1 MEKRQREQV
10 FRDPVYGYISVEYNV
25 ITKIINSSE
34 FQRLRRV
41 KQLAG
46 VPMAYHGAEHSRFS
60 HSIGAYHVATLFLNN
75 KDLKEALSQRDK
87 ILFLATALLHDIGHG
102 PYSHAFE
109 DVFKTDHE
117 IIGTNIILNS
127 KDLRKI
133 LDEVD
138 LNFAE
143 DITLI
148 ILKQNKFPLLE
159 QLISSQLDV
168 DRLDYLLRD
177 AYFCGV
183 TYGNIDIDRLI
194 RVMRIHAGKIVFKS
208 SGIHAIESY
217 LISRYH
223 MYFQVYFHR
232 VARNYELV
240 LEKIYLRVK
249 DLIEE
254 NYKFMADVRI
264 LKEILKDPSNIK
276 YYLMIDDYYINGLV
290 SNFKLENDYIL
301 KTLATDFMDRRLWN
315 YSNNESDL
323 PKDYTETEKR
333 YFEGKVTL
341 QEQTYNDETKNM
353 AEQIFILKDDLTLST
368 LDKESRVINSLV
380 DSGKQQQVKF
390 FYRDRWRIKYL

>member
-143 DITLI
+143 DITSI

-194 RVMRIHAGKIVFKS
+194 RVMRIHDGKIVFKS

>member
-143 DITLI
+143 DITSI

-194 RVMRIHAGKIVFKS
+194 RVMRIHDGKIVFKS

-390 FYRDRWRIKYL
+390 FYRDR

>member
-75 KDLKEALSQRDK
+75 KDLKEALSERDK

-143 DITLI
+143 DITSI

-194 RVMRIHAGKIVFKS
+194 RVMRIHDGKIVFKS

-353 AEQIFILKDDLTLST
+353 AEQIFILKDDLTLSM

-390 FYRDRWRIKYL
+390 FYRDRWKIKYL

>member
-75 KDLKEALSQRDK
+75 KDLKEALSERDK

-143 DITLI
+143 DITSI

-194 RVMRIHAGKIVFKS
+194 RVMRIHDGKIVFKS

-353 AEQIFILKDDLTLST
+353 AEQIFILKDDLTLSM

-390 FYRDRWRIKYL
+390 FYRDR

>member
-75 KDLKEALSQRDK
+75 KDLKEALSERDK

-143 DITLI
+143 DITSI

-194 RVMRIHAGKIVFKS
+194 RVMRIHDGKIVFKS

-240 LEKIYLRVK
+240 LENIYLRVK

-353 AEQIFILKDDLTLST
+353 AEQIFILKDDLTLSM

-390 FYRDRWRIKYL
+390 FYRDR

>member
-75 KDLKEALSQRDK
+75 KDLKEALSERDK

-143 DITLI
+143 DITSI

-194 RVMRIHAGKIVFKS
+194 RVMRIHDGKIVFKS

>member
-75 KDLKEALSQRDK
+75 KDLKEALSERDK

-143 DITLI
+143 DITSI

-194 RVMRIHAGKIVFKS
+194 RVMRIHDGKIVFKS

-390 FYRDRWRIKYL
+390 FYRDRWKIKYL

>member
-75 KDLKEALSQRDK
+75 KDLKEALSERDK

-143 DITLI
+143 DITSI

-194 RVMRIHAGKIVFKS
+194 RVMRIHDGKIVFKS

-390 FYRDRWRIKYL
+390 FYRDR